1 MSKRISLSLFALLEN
16 LHDAVPFEACH
27 KDPVSEYAFEATK
40 TTNNARRLSQVSL
53 NGRSLFTFINLC
65 IYFFSSPATH
75 LAVQNFKSNLGPTGL
90 QFIHHKQAYI
100 HLPVDMAK
108 RLSSSLPTEGRHEVK
123 KPKLE
128 HGTNPTSPLQTAAV
142 ANKEPHARL
151 SDRISDDGTAQE
163 EKPVSQEPKERI
175 LEDMPPVEQDTKQSD
190 AGSKTKKNTTKRKAG
205 DGFAEWTPPQVANPI
220 PAVKAHWGIVPRLGG
235 YRPSEPQPSARDSNG
250 AVVPALWEDRKGA
263 VRLKRGSRFIEG
275 YDQTEHM
282 WLPLM
287 DMRPISRKNQVP
299 KRKPIGY
306 YYEHGI
312 PIDWNNTAAIN
323 DLNKALQEAIKA
335 KSNKEAPFTRIERV
349 ALAEILAKTP
359 EASMWD
365 VAEQFNTKV
374 HPAVE
379 EMGQYPTGRFTESI
393 CHEYRMYKST
403 YDKGEAPTDDT
414 EKDIELERLFAAKKA
429 ASLKLKLDLKKTK
442 ASRKSAA
449 PKTKDTVSI
458 TKDALPPA
466 LSPYSHAVVAASGY
480 SYEAAN
486 SEQEKQAS
494 APKTYTGA
502 PETDVVK
509 SSNHIVVL
517 PSPSDTAKSAEEVED
532 SPRSVDPIEV
542 VTTTREQTFALAH
555 QAQTTVHGEVE
566 KQVVEEQVISHSIS
580 VQGTIRENKIDESYD
595 EDDDEGGLIED

>member
-1 MSKRISLSLFALLEN
+1 MTKRLA
-16 LHDAVPFEACH
+16 
-27 KDPVSEYAFEATK
+27 
-40 TTNNARRLSQVSL
+40 
-53 NGRSLFTFINLC
+53 
-65 IYFFSSPATH
+65 SSP
-75 LAVQNFKSNLGPTGL
+75 
-90 QFIHHKQAYI
+90 
-100 HLPVDMAK
+100 
-108 RLSSSLPTEGRHEVK
+108 PTEKRHEVK
-123 KPKLE
+123 KPKLD
-128 HGTNPTSPLQTAAV
+128 HGTNSTSPLRSAAV
-142 ANKEPHARL
+142 ATKEPHARS
-151 SDRISDDGTAQE
+151 SDRISNDGTAPE
-163 EKPVSQEPKERI
+163 ETPVSQEPKERT
-175 LEDMPPVEQDTKQSD
+175 LEDTPPAEQDTKQSD

-205 DGFAEWTPPQVANPI
+205 DGFVEWTPPQAANPI

-250 AVVPALWEDRKGA
+250 AIVPALWEDRKGA
-263 VRLKRGSRFIEG
+263 VRIKRGSRFIEG

-335 KSNKEAPFTRIERV
+335 KSNKEVPFTRVERV

-365 VAEQFNTKV
+365 IAEQFNTKV
-374 HPAVE
+374 HSAIE

-429 ASLKLKLDLKKTK
+429 ASLKLKLALKKEK

-449 PKTKDTVSI
+449 PKTKDTV
-458 TKDALPPA
+458 TTAEDARPPTA
-466 LSPYSHAVVAASGY
+466 LSPYSRAVVAASGHN
-480 SYEAAN
+480 YEAVN
-486 SEQEKQAS
+486 SEQDKQAS
-494 APKTYTGA
+494 APQTPTGA
-502 PETDVVK
+502 TETDVVK
-509 SSNHIVVL
+509 STNHIIVL
-517 PSPSDTAKSAEEVED
+517 PSPSDTAK
-532 SPRSVDPIEV
+532 PRPCLS
-542 VTTTREQTFALAH
+542 TLRL
-555 QAQTTVHGEVE
+555 
-566 KQVVEEQVISHSIS
+566 KSRSWKS
-580 VQGTIRENKIDESYD
+580 K
-595 EDDDEGGLIED
+595 